1 MPRPTSR
8 PLVPLPD
15 PAAAASDEPVTI
27 SCDDCVGRATSACDD
42 CVVTFLCGP
51 EARASVV
58 IDVAEAR
65 AMRVLAGAGLV
76 PALRHARAA
85 G

>member
-1 MPRPTSR
+1 MPRPAAR
-8 PLVPLPD
+8 PLVPPPD
-15 PAAAASDEPVTI
+15 PASTADDAVTI
-27 SCDDCVGRATSACDD
+27 SCDDCVGRGTSACGD

-51 EARASVV
+51 EARTSVV

-76 PALRHARAA
+76 PGLRHVRAT